1 MEMAARRCWKK
12 RLPRIPDAVVE
23 LQNLIEASGLMPE
36 SKAEPISPAG
46 TPTMKYYP
54 INLDLRGRP
63 VLIVGGG
70 AVAERKCRTLLEA
83 GARVM
88 VIAPD
93 LSRGLLTLVARGA
106 IEHLARDYR
115 RGDLTGAFLVF
126 VATGDKAVSREVA
139 DEAAER
145 RILANIADMPELGD
159 FATPSIVARG
169 DLLLTVST
177 GGKCPLMA
185 HAIREEIEAR
195 FGPEYGTALL
205 VLGAVREKLLTLKK
219 GSHAVKE
226 ILRDLVASRLPLLLR
241 DGSAD
246 EIDRLLREVAGPGF
260 SLRELG
266 MEIGDTE

>member
-1 MEMAARRCWKK
+1 M
-12 RLPRIPDAVVE
+12 
-23 LQNLIEASGLMPE
+23 EASCIMPE